1 MAKKQKNLMPINM
14 VRQGQEQMLAAFDK
28 DPKYSLEVDP
38 GNTLGLSPEQKKFIE
53 CYIEFHSIPYAS
65 QLAGISEEE
74 GRDIYFDPVCK
85 QERQRINRAMN
96 YRRFSRRLLTVDEVG
111 GYLTSML
118 MDEDFG
124 GGDCLTAKD
133 KLQVTKQIIDIN
145 KLKAEAYSNP
155 RIIED
160 VDFTESEMQD
170 LSPEDLKSLIEQ
182 TKKGKNHDAE
192 KSNLINQLNKNC
204 TFDSVDLE
212 YLWSCSIDELK
223 QLLKEKEERDNAN

>member
-1 MAKKQKNLMPINM
+1 MAKKQKNQMPINM
-14 VRQGQEQMLAAFDK
+14 VRQSHEQLVTALDK
-28 DPKYSLEVDP
+28 DPKYSLKVDP
-38 GNTLGLSPEQKKFIE
+38 GNILGLSPEEKKFIE
-53 CYIEFHSIPYAS
+53 CYIEFRSIPYAS

-74 GRDIYFDPVCK
+74 GRKIYFDPICK
-85 QERQRINRAMN
+85 QERQRINRIMY
-96 YRRFSRRLLTVDEVG
+96 YRSFSRGLLTVDEVG
-111 GYLTSML
+111 GYLTSLL
-118 MDEDFG
+118 MDEDIG
-124 GGDCLTAKD
+124 GGNCLTTKD

-145 KLKAEAYSNP
+145 KLKADAYNNP

-160 VDFTESEMQD
+160 VKFTESEMQD
-170 LSPEDLKSLIEQ
+170 LSPEDLKNLIEQ

-192 KSNLINQLNKNC
+192 KSDLINQLNKNC